1 MRFGTDPEF
10 DRFVGNQVAEL
21 RITVIVIGHVANKMR
36 QLVAGV
42 DALEMVGTVDVVG
55 AVDQPVGIKD
65 DDGIHTQL
73 ATPLADFFMP
83 IDGSL
88 AAAVVFTRQFR
99 EIHRR
104 YVSNFCC

>member
-1 MRFGTDPEF
+1 
-10 DRFVGNQVAEL
+10 
-21 RITVIVIGHVANKMR
+21 MR

-55 AVDQPVGIKD
+55 AVNQPVGIKD
-65 DDGIHTQL
+65 DDGIHTQF
-73 ATPLADFFMP
+73 AAPLANFFMP

-99 EIHRR
+99 KIHRR